1 MTLRMRVVFSSF
13 AVGIWPL
20 SIGALVVL
28 LILLWYRKR
37 GVPYLICFFI
47 FGVYLLYVLDKIFF
61 PIYISGDYVDAL
73 RERPVASAINLN
85 PLYFGR
91 SGTLQT
97 ALPGLLINITLTI
110 PFGFGVNFIRRIGAQ
125 HVIWIALAVGLI
137 FEGAQL
143 LISLMLR
150 YPYRQ
155 IDIND
160 VSMNALGTVIGYTL
174 FRLFA
179 WFYVWITHRL
189 EIKHRGLGAY
199 VYDVVNSI

>member
-1 MTLRMRVVFSSF
+1 MEATRANPILPGSARGPSATALRASACWRSGIATWTSWRAQARGSPPASTTQSLHPTLCRITTSRRGTNWPRCWRFRRSDEERMAVALRMRVVFSCF

-97 ALPGLLINITLTI
+97 ALPGLLMNIILTI
-110 PFGFGVNFIRRIGAQ
+110 PFGF
-125 HVIWIALAVGLI
+125 
-137 FEGAQL
+137 
-143 LISLMLR
+143 
-150 YPYRQ
+150 
-155 IDIND
+155 
-160 VSMNALGTVIGYTL
+160 
-174 FRLFA
+174 
-179 WFYVWITHRL
+179 
-189 EIKHRGLGAY
+189 
-199 VYDVVNSI
+199 